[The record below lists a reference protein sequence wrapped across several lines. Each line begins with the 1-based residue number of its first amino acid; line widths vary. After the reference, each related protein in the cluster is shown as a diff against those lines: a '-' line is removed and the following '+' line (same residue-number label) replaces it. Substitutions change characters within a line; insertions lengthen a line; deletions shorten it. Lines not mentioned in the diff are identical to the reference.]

1 MVFMRPD
8 QLDLLTAVGAPSVR
22 AGTDTIAF
30 ATSTPSFLTDGYR
43 GFVYTI
49 SAGDAKT
56 DAAQPGGSAAL
67 DAPASLRR
75 WTRHEGDRNPVF
87 SPDGSMLAF
96 TRPVEEKP
104 QIFIAPVS
112 GGEPWQVTDRPL
124 GVSEFAFSPDSAQLA
139 FVSREPE
146 VGRYGETEGVDAGHE
161 DPRVITS
168 NKYQENGLG
177 YALDRPGQ
185 VFVVDVSP
193 AGPEP
198 RAEPTGRAKKTLTA
212 QEREARD
219 EHPGDIP
226 RARRIHPTGRAQ
238 SSPKFSADGNG
249 VYLVTTVGDDW
260 DSTLES
266 TIVFVPLSGDD
277 VHSVT
282 NRQGPVE
289 TTGTPWPSQDGTTLF
304 YLTQGLGESG
314 TDFVARQPVLMA
326 QPVAGGAPVRLTDP
340 DRDYVSAILDESSD
354 AGLLFTLWERGQHIL
369 YRARPDSRLS
379 TSFTIEKLSAPEL
392 SIESAAV
399 IDPERI
405 AVTFRSGDTHGDI
418 GVLNLG
424 AGAEATVQP
433 LTDFSATLREES
445 TVITPLTIEAR
456 STDGYPIHGWVLAPK
471 GKGPHPV
478 LLNIHGGPFHAYDA
492 NYFDEAQVYAEA
504 GYAVVMCNPRGSA
517 SYGRNHGLAIKDGFG
532 TVDQDDALAFLDHTL
547 TLPNLD
553 EKRVGIMGGSYG
565 GYLTA
570 WILSNTDRFA
580 AAIVERGFLE
590 PHSFQGTS
598 DIGWFFGDE
607 YVGTSAESIARQSP
621 MEHADKVSTPTIV
634 IHSED
639 DLRCPLEQ
647 GQRYYTKLKRA
658 GVETELVVFPGEN
671 HELTRSGTPWH
682 RRRRFEIVLDWFA
695 RHMPVG

>member
-1 MVFMRPD
+1 MVHMRPD
-8 QLDLLTAVGAPSVR
+8 QLDLLTALTAPSVLP
-22 AGTDTIAF
+22 GTDTIAF
-30 ATSTPSFLTDGYR
+30 ATSTPSFDTDGYR
-43 GFVYTI
+43 GFVYTVTATETQVPDQP
-49 SAGDAKT
+49 SA
-56 DAAQPGGSAAL
+56 P
-67 DAPASLRR
+67 RR
-75 WTRHEGDRNPVF
+75 WTRQESDRHPVF

-96 TRPVEEKP
+96 TRLVDGKP
-104 QIFIAPVS
+104 QIFIAPVE
-112 GGEPWQVTDRPL
+112 GGEPWQVTDRQL
-124 GVSEFAFSPDSAQLA
+124 GVSEFAFSPDSAQVS

-146 VGRYGETEGVDAGHE
+146 DGRYGETEGVDSRHE
-161 DPRVITS
+161 DPRVITA

-185 VFVVDVSP
+185 VFVIDVSP
-193 AGPEP
+193 EGLEP
-198 RAEPTGRAKKTLTA
+198 RAELTGRAKKA
-212 QEREARD
+212 QSAREREEAH
-219 EHPGDIP
+219 EHPADVP
-226 RARRIHPTGRAQ
+226 RPRRLHPTGRSQ
-238 SSPKFSADGNG
+238 SSPRFSADSRG
-249 VYLVTTVGDDW
+249 VYLVTTVADDW
-260 DSTLES
+260 DSTLEA

-277 VHSVT
+277 VHPVT

-289 TTGTPWPSQDGTTLF
+289 STGTPWPSADGTTLF
-304 YLTQGLGESG
+304 YLTQSLGESG

-326 QPVAGGAPVRLTDP
+326 QPVGGGAPVRLTDP

-354 AGLLFTLWERGQHIL
+354 GGLLFTLWERGQHIL
-369 YRARPDSRLS
+369 YRARPDSSGS
-379 TSFTIEKLSAPEL
+379 TSFSIEKLSEPDISVEG
-392 SIESAAV
+392 AAF
-399 IDPERI
+399 IDPDRI
-405 AVTFRSGDTHGDI
+405 ALTYRSGHTHGDI
-418 GVLNLG
+418 GVLSTGDTNPR
-424 AGAEATVQP
+424 AVRA
-433 LTDFSATLREES
+433 LTDYSGRLRTES
-445 TVITPLTIEAR
+445 TVLTPLTLEAR
-456 STDGYPIHGWVLAPK
+456 SADGYPIHGWVLAPK
-471 GKGPHPV
+471 GEGPHPV

-517 SYGRNHGLAIKDGFG
+517 SYGRDHGLAIKDGFG
-532 TVDQDDALAFLDHTL
+532 TVDQDDVLAFLDHAL
-547 TLPNLD
+547 TLPQLD
-553 EKRVGIMGGSYG
+553 DTRVGIMGGSYG

-607 YVGTSAESIARQSP
+607 YVGVADTDIARQSP
-621 MEHADKVSTPTIV
+621 MEHADKVSTPTMV

-658 GVETELVVFPGEN
+658 GVATELVVFPGEN

-695 RHMPVG
+695 RYLPVG